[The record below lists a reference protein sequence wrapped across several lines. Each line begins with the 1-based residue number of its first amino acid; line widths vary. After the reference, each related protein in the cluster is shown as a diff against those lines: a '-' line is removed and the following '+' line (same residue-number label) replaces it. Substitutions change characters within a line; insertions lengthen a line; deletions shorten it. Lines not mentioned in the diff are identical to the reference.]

1 MYLVEQTIGKNV
13 KVEIL
18 KLFIVENERNII
30 NRETK
35 NLLISKLQKKNVKK
49 FCI

>member
-35 NLLISKLQKKNVKK
+35 NLLISKLQKKKR
-49 FCI
+49 